1 MNKLGVCYQRDT
13 EDLMLSQNSLLEE
26 KACNS
31 VVNIVLEIVSFYWW
45 HQKEHIPLCS
55 AGRKRRGLVEAVQR
69 RL

>member
-13 EDLMLSQNSLLEE
+13 EELMLSGNSLLEE
-26 KACNS
+26 KAYNS
-31 VVNIVLEIVSFYWW
+31 VVNIVLEIVSLYWW